1 MVDAAASSVGRGP
14 GRGRTLN
21 VAWDGVGFGDADY
34 LAAFDRALMPVA
46 RAFDPEVRE
55 ERANTRSLFPSLS
68 RARPVCVA
76 RASRS
81 DNPPFALPGTQLVII
96 SAGFDSSRGDPLGRC
111 DLTPKGYAALTREL
125 LTLANGRRV
134 CPRARA

>member
-1 MVDAAASSVGRGP
+1 MR
-14 GRGRTLN
+14 
-21 VAWDGVGFGDADY
+21 
-34 LAAFDRALMPVA
+34 VA
-46 RAFDPEVRE
+46 RAF
-55 ERANTRSLFPSLS
+55 
-68 RARPVCVA
+68 
-76 RASRS
+76 RS
-81 DNPPFALPGTQLVII
+81 DNPPLPGTQLVII

>member
-1 MVDAAASSVGRGP
+1 M
-14 GRGRTLN
+14 
-21 VAWDGVGFGDADY
+21 
-34 LAAFDRALMPVA
+34 
-46 RAFDPEVRE
+46 
-55 ERANTRSLFPSLS
+55 
-68 RARPVCVA
+68 CVA

-81 DNPPFALPGTQLVII
+81 DNPPFAPAGTQLVII